1 MATTYSFVQRTLLL
15 VKSFVL
21 VPCFVTGC
29 LVALNA
35 ATASA
40 QSSFHIQSGGLFA
53 GGFQLGIQTAPS
65 FRQGPIYGYSP
76 FGHPNFD
83 IRYGIPQPHYQ
94 YRYAYPYEQFQY
106 RGDVFDYRFD
116 YYNRL
121 RDPYLYG
128 LQRDLIYGYPQYRYR
143 FADPFGPPLDPVFG
157 YRSARPP
164 VAQIEPF
171 SAQDFAPFP
180 PNRSNPQLPA
190 ESIPEA
196 IRAAATRLSASLSR
210 RQDDGEIWLNYLAPG
225 RIIQAVDQ
233 GRSADAVQDL
243 LRNYDGVVAN
253 PELRAI
259 IALDGF
265 ARTRQLLRQ
274 WIDSQ
279 AAAPSEPIQ
288 EFEADNFLPQD
299 DPNGAEDMNVPDDL
313 NGQPEDVNVP
323 AAPVATPRRI
333 SV

>member
-1 MATTYSFVQRTLLL
+1 MAMAHSLVRRTLLF
-15 VKSFVL
+15 VKSFVF
-21 VPCFVTGC
+21 VPCIVTGG

-35 ATASA
+35 APASA
-40 QSSFHIQSGGLFA
+40 QSSFHIQSGGLFG

-94 YRYAYPYEQFQY
+94 YRYAYPYDQFQY
-106 RGDVFDYRFD
+106 RGD
-116 YYNRL
+116 
-121 RDPYLYG
+121 
-128 LQRDLIYGYPQYRYR
+128 
-143 FADPFGPPLDPVFG
+143 VFG

-180 PNRSNPQLPA
+180 PNRSNPQLTV

-210 RQDDGEIWLNYLAPG
+210 RQDDGEIWLDYLAPG

-233 GRSADAVQDL
+233 GRSADAVQYL

-253 PELRAI
+253 PELRPI

-288 EFEADNFLPQD
+288 EFEADDFLPQD
-299 DPNGAEDMNVPDDL
+299 DPNRAEEMNVPEAL
-313 NGQPEDVNVP
+313 NPQPEDVNMP
-323 AAPVATPRRI
+323 AEVTPRRI

>member
-1 MATTYSFVQRTLLL
+1 MAMAHSLVRRTLLF
-15 VKSFVL
+15 VKSFVF
-21 VPCFVTGC
+21 VPCIVTGG

-40 QSSFHIQSGGLFA
+40 QSSFHIQSGGLFG

-94 YRYAYPYEQFQY
+94 YRYAYPYDQFQY
-106 RGDVFDYRFD
+106 RGD
-116 YYNRL
+116 
-121 RDPYLYG
+121 
-128 LQRDLIYGYPQYRYR
+128 
-143 FADPFGPPLDPVFG
+143 VFG

-180 PNRSNPQLPA
+180 PNRSNPQLTA

-210 RQDDGEIWLNYLAPG
+210 RQDDGEIWLDYLAPG

-253 PELRAI
+253 PELRPI

-288 EFEADNFLPQD
+288 EFEADDFLPQD
-299 DPNGAEDMNVPDDL
+299 DPNRAEEMNVPEAL
-313 NGQPEDVNVP
+313 NPQPEDVNMP
-323 AAPVATPRRI
+323 AEVTPRRI